1 MYHHH
6 QFWDHRDL
14 YGNYRVGSNQVPDLC
29 PTCRNLSMINIHGS
43 PLDGTKPWARHDRR
57 FCRTCH
63 PYECKFCG
71 RYWGASDERD

>member
-1 MYHHH
+1 M
-6 QFWDHRDL
+6 HRHDKFRDYSGL
-14 YGNYRVGSNQVPDLC
+14 YENYRGSSSRVPDLC
-29 PTCRNLSMINIHGS
+29 PTCRHLSMINIHGS
-43 PLDGTKPWARHDRR
+43 PLDGTKPWMRNDHR